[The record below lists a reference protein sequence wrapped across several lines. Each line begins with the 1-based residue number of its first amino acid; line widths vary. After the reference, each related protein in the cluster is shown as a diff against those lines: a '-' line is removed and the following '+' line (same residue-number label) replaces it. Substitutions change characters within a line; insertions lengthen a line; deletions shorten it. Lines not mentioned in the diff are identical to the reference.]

1 MDGYLHTPR
10 NSLKKGNWNQF
21 VAKSKELPK
30 NIQELILK
38 IIYGGTQ
45 VWCMQHRTLMIDTI
59 ELTKYRQ
66 WLLII
71 VCVFIPLLIK
81 KVFAIV
87 SP

>member
-1 MDGYLHTPR
+1 M
-10 NSLKKGNWNQF
+10 
-21 VAKSKELPK
+21 

-38 IIYGGTQ
+38 RIYGGTQ